1 MTQRK
6 DTALAHPVD
15 PNKWARIRQAERVTY
30 AGAVAAPQRSDWA
43 GTLGSSRTTGRS
55 VIAPPPDGR
64 GTAAPARGRSRR
76 G

>member
-30 AGAVAAPQRSDWA
+30 GGAVATPPRANWKAGGTYTCPELQHRSR
-43 GTLGSSRTTGRS
+43 GQSVHSIVLGKRVETGR
-55 VIAPPPDGR
+55 
-64 GTAAPARGRSRR
+64 
-76 G
+76 